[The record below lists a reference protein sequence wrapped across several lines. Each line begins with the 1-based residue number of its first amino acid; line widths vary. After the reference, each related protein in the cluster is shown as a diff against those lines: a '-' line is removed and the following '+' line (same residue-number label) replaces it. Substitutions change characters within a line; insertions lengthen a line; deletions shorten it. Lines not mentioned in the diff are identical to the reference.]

1 MKIVVASPLGPM
13 SCLSILSWPNNGS
26 IYEFYL
32 EEQDLNPIKKL
43 LVTPMIF
50 MPLLHLVTMSCQTN
64 HVSQLGIMILIFLL

>member
-50 MPLLHLVTMSCQTN
+50 MSIVYQ
-64 HVSQLGIMILIFLL
+64 